1 LLIIGNKCIK
11 ERKVGMKIGLYNLV
25 SEVHNEEYINST
37 LQGFLA
43 DIEEKLGEKCE
54 NITLE
59 DFNRNEYFSLIFV
72 KSGGVEGKFKQIFKQ
87 VKGPYLLLSGG
98 LHNSFAASL
107 EIASFLKQNGE
118 KVEIIHGDSD
128 YIARRIKELRKIF
141 KTKNRLASTKLGVI
155 GKPSDWLIASDVDYK
170 KIKDTLGISLIDVE
184 MGELVKEIDQSRQF
198 THPKIEEVKNK
209 GFDSKS
215 IDGAL
220 KIYSGFK
227 AIVNKYKFDGITV
240 RCFDLLEIYKNT
252 GCLGL
257 SLLNDE
263 GIVAGCE
270 GDIPALISMVILH
283 YLTDEPVFM
292 ANPSSID
299 IDKNE
304 IILAHCTLPLNM
316 PDEFY
321 LKTHFESDL
330 GVGIK
335 GNIKEEEA
343 TIFKLSR
350 DGKEYFV
357 SGGEI
362 IENLNNENLCR
373 TQIRFKMNE
382 SVKYFLQN
390 SLGNHHLIC
399 KGDRSELIREFF
411 KW

>member
-1 LLIIGNKCIK
+1 
-11 ERKVGMKIGLYNLV
+11 MKIGLYNLV
-25 SEVHNEEYINST
+25 SEVHDEGYINST
-37 LQGFLA
+37 LKSFLA
-43 DIEEKLGEKCE
+43 DIEEKLGEKFE
-54 NITLE
+54 NINLE
-59 DFNRNEYFSLIFV
+59 DFNRKKYFSLIFI
-72 KSGGVEGKFKQIFKQ
+72 KSGGIEGKFKQIFTQ
-87 VKGPYLLLSGG
+87 IKGPYLLLSSG

-107 EIASFLKQNGE
+107 EIASFLKQKGE

-128 YIARRIKELRKIF
+128 YIARRIKELSKIF
-141 KTKNRLASTKLGVI
+141 EVKSRLASTKLGVI
-155 GKPSDWLIASDVDYK
+155 GKPSDWLIASDVDYNK
-170 KIKDTLGISLIDVE
+170 VKDVLGVSLVDIE
-184 MGELVKEIDQSRQF
+184 MDELVKEIGQHHHF
-198 THPKIEEVKNK
+198 AHPKLNDIKNK

-215 IDGAL
+215 IDGVL

-263 GIVAGCE
+263 GIMAGCE
-270 GDIPALISMVILH
+270 GDIPALISMAILH

-292 ANPSSID
+292 ANPSSVD
-299 IDKNE
+299 INKNE

-316 PDEFY
+316 PDKFY
-321 LKTHFESDL
+321 LKTHFESGL

-335 GNIKEEEA
+335 GVIGEGEA

-362 IENLNNENLCR
+362 IENLNSENLCR
-373 TQIRFKMNE
+373 TQIRFRMNE
-382 SVKYFLQN
+382 GVKYFLQN

-399 KGDRSELIREFF
+399 KGDYNKLVREFF